1 MFGFFESKKVSLPKK
16 REKKLNIPSSL
27 GKELAK
33 REIVDIGAVLGLL
46 PDPDEVLS
54 TTGEQFLV
62 YRKLMVDSQVRA
74 NVNSRKSGT
83 MALNWEIARDKAKSR
98 QVKIIEGLYQ
108 DLDID
113 SINSAILNAPMFG
126 FQPLEVMWGRVGSY
140 ILPVDIVAKNQE
152 WFTFDSEGKA
162 RLLTVGNA
170 IYGEELPDRKFL
182 FPTYNDIH
190 NKYYNPYGDRVLSSC
205 FWPVTFKKNT
215 FEFWTTFTEKYGMPY
230 LIARTSS
237 QSDADKE
244 AIQSQLENMVADA
257 VAVLS
262 GTAEQNDISVI
273 DTGKTANAQLYA
285 EHIKAADE
293 MISKA
298 IVGQTLTA
306 DSGGGSGSYAL
317 GKVHAGVR
325 EDIVYSDKKIVERTH
340 NQLIRW
346 IYEINFAGAD
356 IPKFEMFETDD
367 VDKTLAER
375 DQILSNQGVKFT
387 KSYYIENYGLN
398 EKDFDISE
406 AEPAIPDGQPDADA
420 EEFAEGPDDLE
431 RILSQFTD
439 AQLQGQINSI
449 LKPVLSFI
457 NQSEDYAEIKKH
469 IDKLSPKMS
478 SLEIEDT
485 LAKILV
491 LSETIG
497 RFNVK
502 KKA

>member
-1 MFGFFESKKVSLPKK
+1 
-16 REKKLNIPSSL
+16 
-27 GKELAK
+27 
-33 REIVDIGAVLGLL
+33 
-46 PDPDEVLS
+46 
-54 TTGEQFLV
+54 
-62 YRKLMVDSQVRA
+62 
-74 NVNSRKSGT
+74 
-83 MALNWEIARDKAKSR
+83 
-98 QVKIIEGLYQ
+98 
-108 DLDID
+108 
-113 SINSAILNAPMFG
+113 
-126 FQPLEVMWGRVGSY
+126 
-140 ILPVDIVAKNQE
+140 
-152 WFTFDSEGKA
+152 
-162 RLLTVGNA
+162 
-170 IYGEELPDRKFL
+170 
-182 FPTYNDIH
+182 
-190 NKYYNPYGDRVLSSC
+190 
-205 FWPVTFKKNT
+205 
-215 FEFWTTFTEKYGMPY
+215 MPY